1 MVKINSMSKLF
12 TPLQLKN
19 QTLQNRIVVA
29 PMCQYSAENGYATSW
44 HFMHLGQF
52 AAGKAGAII
61 QEATAVSPE
70 GRISYKDLG
79 LWEDGQ
85 IDKLAEINAF
95 IKEQGSIP
103 GIQLAHA
110 GRKASTNLPWLG
122 RDQFGPDHELG
133 WQNVAPS
140 ALPFHPS
147 DHVPTELDQK
157 GIDDLIAKFKSA
169 AERSVKA
176 GYEIIEIHGAHGY
189 LIHQFLSPLSNK
201 RTDKYGGSFENRTRF
216 LIQIV
221 EEIKSVLTTQS
232 LWVRLSATDWVS
244 GGWDLEETVELCKI
258 LKEKGVEVLDISTG
272 GLDRSQQIDV
282 KPNYQ
287 VPFANAVKNQV
298 QVITGAVGLIT
309 TGKQAEDILQNN
321 EADFILIGREFLRN
335 PHFVYN
341 CALELGENFAWANQY
356 ERGKE

>member
-1 MVKINSMSKLF
+1 MSKLF

-85 IDKLAEINAF
+85 IEKLAEINAF
-95 IKEQGSIP
+95 IKKQGSVP

-122 RDQFGPDHELG
+122 RGQFGPDHELG

-140 ALPFHPS
+140 ALAFHPS
-147 DHVPTELDQK
+147 DHAPTALSLAGINELVE
-157 GIDDLIAKFKSA
+157 KFKQA
-169 AERSVKA
+169 AIRAVKA
-176 GYEIIEIHGAHGY
+176 GFEIIELHGAHGY
-189 LIHQFLSPLSNK
+189 LIHQFLSPLSNL
-201 RTDKYGGSFENRTRF
+201 RSDNYGGSFENRTRF
-216 LIQIV
+216 LIEIV
-221 EEIKSVLTTQS
+221 EAVKSVLTTQS
-232 LWVRLSATDWVS
+232 LWVRLSATDWVA
-244 GGWDLEETVELCKI
+244 GGWNEAETVALCEI
-258 LKEKGVEVLDISTG
+258 LKQKGVEVFDISSG
-272 GLDRSQQIDV
+272 GLAREQQIEV

-287 VPFANAVKNQV
+287 VPFAEAVKTKAH
-298 QVITGAVGLIT
+298 VITGAVGLIT
-309 TGKQAEDILQNN
+309 TGKQAEEILQKNQ
-321 EADFILIGREFLRN
+321 ADFILIGREFLRN
-335 PHFVYN
+335 PHFVYA
-341 CALELGENFAWANQY
+341 CGVELGENIAWANQY